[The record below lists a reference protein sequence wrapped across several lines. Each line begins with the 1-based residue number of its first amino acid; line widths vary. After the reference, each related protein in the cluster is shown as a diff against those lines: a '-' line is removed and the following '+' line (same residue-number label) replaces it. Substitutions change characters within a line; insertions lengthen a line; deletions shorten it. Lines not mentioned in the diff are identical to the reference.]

1 LVHVCYIVDR
11 ALFYLSDIRKKVLG
25 QHKMDNKAALKGKL
39 NDAISHIKEDLV
51 FDVCPCML

>member
-11 ALFYLSDIRKKVLG
+11 ALFYLSDIRAAVLQ
-25 QHKMDNKAALKGKL
+25 QHQMDDKAALKDKL
-39 NDAISHIKEDLV
+39 TDALGRIKEDLV